1 MKTDL
6 SCISCLVR
14 NAVSAAMKT
23 GDPVRQAQIV
33 RTMLAEIAR
42 FDFNLPP
49 PVMARRIYA
58 YAAEVTG
65 NHDPYRKQ
73 KDESTVAAKQLLREF
88 LEENG
93 LNTDDFESLIRL
105 AIAGNIIDFGVNCDL
120 DLEQAKNTIRLA
132 FQKPVDRNALIQA
145 EQAINRAENILYL
158 LDNCGE
164 AVFDTLL
171 VKHCGPKITLCVKGA
186 PILND
191 VTRREVADSGFDG
204 LVRRVIDT
212 GDCTPGISMEHSS
225 SEFREAFETADLIIS
240 KGQGN
245 FETLNRSSRPILFLF
260 MAKCRLVA
268 DSLGAELN
276 SFQIICRNFRGES
289 PNRDL
294 KLFEK

>member
-6 SCISCLVR
+6 SCISCLAR
-14 NAVSAAMKT
+14 NTVSAAMKT
-23 GDPVRQAQIV
+23 DDPLKQMQIV
-33 RTMLAEIAR
+33 RAMLAEIAR

-49 PVMARRIYA
+49 PVMARRIYS

-65 NHDPYRKQ
+65 NRDPYRKQ
-73 KDESTVAAKQLLREF
+73 KDESTVIAKQLLREF
-88 LEENG
+88 LEENHLDTG
-93 LNTDDFESLIRL
+93 DFESLVRL

-120 DLEQAKNTIRLA
+120 DLEQAKNTIRRA
-132 FQKPVDRNALIQA
+132 FQKTVDRSALLQA
-145 EQAINRAENILYL
+145 EQALDRAENILYL

-171 VKHCGPKITLCVKGA
+171 VKRYGVKITLCVKGV

-191 VTRREVADSGFDG
+191 ITRREVADSGFDG

-225 SEFREAFETADLIIS
+225 SEFRTAFETADLIVS

-260 MAKCRLVA
+260 MAKCKLVA